1 MKATGGTICKVGEMS
16 GLTTT
21 VITDVNEDDIL
32 VSHMFYAEG
41 DSGSIVFTEVDGIYF
56 IVGIIAGNDNK
67 AKKIMMTT
75 RSVMTWKIFMTNY
88 MIRLT
93 QGCPIQ

>member
-1 MKATGGTICKVGEMS
+1 MS

-41 DSGSIVFTEVDGIYF
+41 DSGSIAFTEVDGIYF
-56 IVGIIAGNDNK
+56 IVGIIAGE
-67 AKKIMMTT
+67 
-75 RSVMTWKIFMTNY
+75 
-88 MIRLT
+88 
-93 QGCPIQ
+93 